1 MSSLSDPIGCSP
13 SGSSVHGISQ
23 ASILKW
29 FDISFSMVSSRPRDQ
44 IHSLLYSQVNSSPL
58 SHQGSPSRCFTI
70 TYMQRNIS
78 TKSSSHSP
86 LYLSTQFL
94 SIAVKM
100 MCISL
105 TGLSP
110 NNWQNIFSGMS
121 MKVFPKEISF

>member
-100 MCISL
+100 MLYYTTSQTCKRGIMHDFL
-105 TGLSP
+105 LFLVIKCT
-110 NNWQNIFSGMS
+110 I
-121 MKVFPKEISF
+121 